1 MNRRSRDQDLIDHLA
16 RWMDTPDPK
25 TTQTNG
31 HATPRSTSSI
41 SAPSDEEVIQK
52 CRGAENAAKFADL
65 FEHGDVHTYHNGDA
79 SVADLALLSMLA
91 FWTQDA
97 AQLERIF
104 SSSGLGQRDKW
115 RGRDDY
121 RKRTIQKALADL
133 GETYK
138 WPREREQLL
147 SSSPASPLVKGS
159 DDDNSE
165 ALEFVWFSELGE
177 PPEREFLIEKIGPKG
192 YPITA
197 FGAGGVAKSFAM
209 LAAGVAIASA
219 SGVDDWLG
227 LRVLEHGHVLYLDF
241 ELDADEQHRRV
252 RDLCA

>member
-1 MNRRSRDQDLIDHLA
+1 MNRRSKDQDLIDHLA

-79 SVADLALLSMLA
+79 SAADLALLSMLA

-104 SSSGLGQRDKW
+104 SSSALGRREKW

-121 RKRTIQKALADL
+121 RKMTIRNVNTVRK
-133 GETYK
+133 
-138 WPREREQLL
+138 LL
-147 SSSPASPLVKGS
+147 SLME
-159 DDDNSE
+159 E
-165 ALEFVWFSELGE
+165 A
-177 PPEREFLIEKIGPKG
+177 
-192 YPITA
+192 
-197 FGAGGVAKSFAM
+197 
-209 LAAGVAIASA
+209 AA
-219 SGVDDWLG
+219 
-227 LRVLEHGHVLYLDF
+227 
-241 ELDADEQHRRV
+241 
-252 RDLCA
+252 